1 MLVDQ
6 VLERELQEELDE
18 AERLLT
24 SEETDEEMPAVGVTA
39 AAVSEPEIIV
49 LDEAMPGVV
58 VDRSG
63 NTHSAGPV
71 AIAGPSR
78 AVTAQVQVPVIDIG
92 SSDDDDE
99 GPPELSLGAGP
110 ACPYIRAALPAD
122 RPVLGTRP
130 RGSRLREDLRLQAVA
145 ETPAPRTVGVNYR
158 PDGYDSWEESEA
170 ADELDL
176 YEHLEGE
183 EDELL
188 F

>member
-78 AVTAQVQVPVIDIG
+78 AATAQRQVPVIDIG
-92 SSDDDDE
+92 SVIKSTIPVIKTMLLSTSYFYLVSSD
-99 GPPELSLGAGP
+99 
-110 ACPYIRAALPAD
+110 LP
-122 RPVLGTRP
+122 
-130 RGSRLREDLRLQAVA
+130 Q
-145 ETPAPRTVGVNYR
+145 
-158 PDGYDSWEESEA
+158 
-170 ADELDL
+170 
-176 YEHLEGE
+176 
-183 EDELL
+183 
-188 F
+188 